1 MRQSMLVHFRIEIT
15 SYSFM
20 LDSVWSI
27 ALFCN
32 CVFECATSPVFTDRN
47 QPLYLTY
54 PFVMALC
61 NSTTTGSSNTDIQQ
75 TLKLLHALSL
85 INKAFIDPESDK
97 RSLFRKLL
105 NNVLEITDSEYGFL
119 GEVLVRDGQPYL
131 KTYAITDISWDA
143 ETAALYQ
150 KHIDLGFEFTNLE
163 TLFGHTLRTGEVVIA
178 NNPATDSRSGGR
190 PKGHPPLNYYLG
202 IPIKDKSN
210 KLSGMIGLA
219 NKPGGYSD
227 EDVAFL
233 SPMISLMSAFIA
245 AIKADEAKDF
255 FSNTLDFYKKAI
267 DRHAIVSVTDTKGN
281 ILYVNNK
288 FCEKYQY
295 QCDELVGRDHRPIN
309 SGYHNKTFMKAIWDK
324 INQGKVWKGE
334 IKNKAKDGNHYWE
347 NKTIIPFLDREGK
360 PFQFISISNDITLLK
375 KQEEELNNLFNLSV
389 DFLIIADLQGYFLR
403 VSQSLCKALD
413 YDEATLLSRPFITF
427 VHPDDVDSTKQE
439 LAQLSAG
446 ASTFNFMNRYM
457 ARDGSIVYMSWKASV
472 NKEDRRIYAT
482 AADITRQKETEQK
495 LLQSKVELEKAR
507 AKEQF
512 LSNMSH
518 EIRTPLN
525 AIIGFNDLLANTNL
539 TEEQQSYL
547 HTMSSALRNLNV
559 IINDILDLSKLEHGK
574 VELDKCVFNL
584 EECIKQ
590 VVQLNQLQAQSK
602 QLTLSCQI
610 DPFLPKHII
619 GDVTRLS
626 QILTNL
632 LSNAIKFTPKG
643 KVTLIVEQ
651 EAISAGEVNIRFA
664 VADTGIGIAPDKLEV
679 IFERFTQAEEYTTR
693 VFGGTGLGLNIVK
706 MLVDLHGGTLVVD
719 STLGEG
725 STFTFD
731 APFALPQKEQLVQTS
746 ETSDT
751 LPFLDAKVL
760 LVEDNFHNQ
769 QLACIYLE
777 RNGATVDV
785 VSNGEQAIAKL
796 KAESYDTLI
805 MDIQMPVMGGTAA
818 TKVIRQEL
826 QLDVPIIGCSA
837 HAMQSEK
844 LQCLAIGMNDYITKP
859 YTEFIL
865 VNTVHKHIK
874 VTGGGKPVP
883 RDSVPVKQRQS
894 DNVAELF
901 TQWVADIGQDN
912 TEALIEGLVGRLPN
926 DIQQLQHFADVGAWE
941 DLRMLAHQL
950 SGSLASLRL
959 TQGLSLAKLI
969 EYMAAEQ
976 ADTTLKPALSD
987 VVAYLT
993 TLQHDME
1000 SLLQGKR
1007 INKNGGIN

>member
-1 MRQSMLVHFRIEIT
+1 MSLSGCTTCPVEAFT
-15 SYSFM
+15 SVT
-20 LDSVWSI
+20 L
-27 ALFCN
+27 L
-32 CVFECATSPVFTDRN
+32 
-47 QPLYLTY
+47 LTY
-54 PFVMALC
+54 PLVMALC
-61 NSTTTGSSNTDIQQ
+61 NSTTTGSSTTDNQQ
-75 TLKLLHALSL
+75 TLKLLHALSV

-119 GEVLVRDGQPYL
+119 GEVLTRDGQPYL

-150 KHIDLGFEFTNLE
+150 KHIDLGFEFTNLD
-163 TLFGHTLRTGEVVIA
+163 TLFGHTLRTGETVIA
-178 NNPATDSRSGGR
+178 NNPATDNRSGGR

-295 QCDELVGRDHRPIN
+295 RCDELVGRDHRPIN
-309 SGYHNKTFMKAIWDK
+309 SGFHDRTFMKAIWDNIK
-324 INQGKVWKGE
+324 QGKVWKGE
-334 IKNKAKDGNHYWE
+334 IKNKAKDGTHYWE

-389 DFLIIADLQGYFLR
+389 DFLIIADLHGYFLR
-403 VSQSLCKALD
+403 VSKSLCQALG
-413 YDEATLLSRPFITF
+413 YDEATLLSRPFISF
-427 VHPDDVDSTKQE
+427 VHPDDVDRTKEE
-439 LAQLSAG
+439 LAQLSVG
-446 ASTFNFMNRYM
+446 ASTFNFMNRYK
-457 ARDGSIVYMSWKASV
+457 AKDGSVVQMSWKASV
-472 NKEDRRIYAT
+472 NKEDGRVYAT
-482 AADITRQKETEQK
+482 AADITRQKEAEQK

-525 AIIGFNDLLANTNL
+525 AIIGFNDLLANTKL
-539 TEEQQSYL
+539 TDEQQSYL

-559 IINDILDLSKLEHGK
+559 IINDVLDLSKLEHGK
-574 VELDKCVFNL
+574 VELDNCVFNL

-590 VVQLNQLQAQSK
+590 VVQLNQLQAKSK
-602 QLTLSCQI
+602 QLTISCQI
-610 DPFLPKHII
+610 DPFLPKQII
-619 GDVTRLS
+619 GDATRLS

-632 LSNAIKFTPKG
+632 LSNALKFTPKG
-643 KVTLIVEQ
+643 KVTLTVEQ
-651 EAISAGEVNIRFA
+651 AAKSAEEVNIRFA
-664 VADTGIGIAPDKLEV
+664 VADTGIGIAQDKLEV

-706 MLVDLHGGTLVVD
+706 MLVELHGGTLSVD
-719 STLGEG
+719 STPGVG

-731 APFALPQKEQLVQTS
+731 GSFVLPKKEQPVQTF
-746 ETSDT
+746 ETPDT
-751 LPFLDAKVL
+751 LPVLDVRVL
-760 LVEDNFHNQ
+760 LAEDNFHNQ

-777 RNGATVDV
+777 RNGASVDV
-785 VSNGEQAIAKL
+785 VSNGELALEKL
-796 KAESYDTLI
+796 KAASYDILI
-805 MDIQMPVMGGTAA
+805 MDIQMPVMDGIAA
-818 TKVIRQEL
+818 TIAIRQEL
-826 QLDVPIIGCSA
+826 QLHVPIIGCSA

-844 LQCLAIGMNDYITKP
+844 QQCLAIGMNDYITKP
-859 YTEFIL
+859 YTERIL
-865 VNTVHKHIK
+865 VNTVHKHLIS
-874 VTGGGKPVP
+874 TGSGQTVG
-883 RDSVPVKQRQS
+883 RDSTPNSQKQQ
-894 DNVAELF
+894 DDVAELY
-901 TQWVADIGQDN
+901 TQWVADIGQNN
-912 TEALIEGLVGRLPN
+912 TLVLVEGLIGRLPD
-926 DIQQLQHFADVGAWE
+926 DIEQLQHFADVGAWE

-959 TQGLSLAKLI
+959 THGLSLAKPI
-969 EYMAAEQ
+969 EYLAAEQ
-976 ADTTLKPALSD
+976 ADTALEPALSHL
-987 VVAYLT
+987 VAYLKA
-993 TLQHDME
+993 LQRE
-1000 SLLQGKR
+1000 LEALL
-1007 INKNGGIN
+1007 